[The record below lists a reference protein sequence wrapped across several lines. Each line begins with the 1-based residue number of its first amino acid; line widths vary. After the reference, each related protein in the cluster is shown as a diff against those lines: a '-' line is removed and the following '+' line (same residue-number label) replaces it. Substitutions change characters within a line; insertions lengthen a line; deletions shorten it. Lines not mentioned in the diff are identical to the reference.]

1 MAEERKLQLV
11 DLGGMGNLVEDLVAE
26 DVFTCEERD
35 KIIMG
40 IAEKHGFP
48 EYSLS
53 TLAGYGRSKSE
64 VLERAAHRIASVPRS
79 KEPDESYISLTTIA
93 QAHSGDSPGYIIQS
107 WLRSLK

>member
-40 IAEKHGFP
+40 IAEKHG
-48 EYSLS
+48 L
-53 TLAGYGRSKSE
+53 LAMVEAKVKCWSAPHTGKHLFHEAKSQMK
-64 VLERAAHRIASVPRS
+64 VIFLLPRLPKHIAGIHRDI
-79 KEPDESYISLTTIA
+79 
-93 QAHSGDSPGYIIQS
+93 
-107 WLRSLK
+107 